1 MGEDRYYTNLA
12 KVLFFSSFFVIFECR
27 KNVIFIT
34 EKGWYGLLLSSSN
47 GTHPFHLAKTPRRS
61 QFYFV
66 NLEPLSRAVFRDERF
81 PENLLHHPHK
91 RSCSCPLFLSR
102 RDYGED
108 GRKCCHGN
116 IEDSGNFSKAIV
128 MRRIGRILGSGMVPE
143 ELCHS
148 PPLIRL
154 FHLLIVIVIFY
165 LLD

>member
-1 MGEDRYYTNLA
+1 MLSLSQRRDGIA
-12 KVLFFSSFFVIFECR
+12 FF
-27 KNVIFIT
+27 
-34 EKGWYGLLLSSSN
+34 LSSSN
-47 GTHPFHLAKTPRRS
+47 GTSSVSSCENTETFTILFR
-61 QFYFV
+61 QFGTI
-66 NLEPLSRAVFRDERF
+66 EQ
-81 PENLLHHPHK
+81 
-91 RSCSCPLFLSR
+91 SCVS

-143 ELCHS
+143 EPCHS

-154 FHLLIVIVIFY
+154 FHLLIVIFY